1 MFTICPGLLIMVYA
15 SFHLF
20 LSFATVTSF
29 LFKIKKKTVQH
40 ICDDM
45 SDLVYRAC
53 STSQQNSDASQ
64 AAPRR
69 MCGIN
74 GNMKKGFHGNDI
86 QIIAA

>member
-1 MFTICPGLLIMVYA
+1 MLTICPGLLIMVYA

-53 STSQQNSDASQ
+53 STSQQNSKV
-64 AAPRR
+64 APRR

-74 GNMKKGFHGNDI
+74 GNMKKVFSW
-86 QIIAA
+86 